1 MKQTKPNVWDIVI
14 VYWVDSSG
22 VGSWTDAHTVY
33 EDEHI
38 SKCWTAG
45 FYFGESKECVRI
57 VSSASANESV
67 DHIMYIPKV
76 CIKRVELVKRGK
88 R

>member
-22 VGSWTDAHTVY
+22 VGSWTDAETVY
-33 EDEHI
+33 KDEHI

-45 FYFGESKECVRI
+45 FYFGESEECVRV
-57 VSSASANESV
+57 VSSAGDNESV

-76 CIKRVELVKRGK
+76 CVKRVQIIERGK
-88 R
+88 